1 MYVDKK
7 HSCHYHFGSWQL
19 CFSFCVGLFVVGSK
33 SIRGCINAVYMCI
46 VLCLYLFTV
55 IFFLLCYAIMLY
67 RCPDIEL
74 LCVILSTNRKRHIC
88 TPWDTT
94 NICINIQTPHLSI
107 VHLREKKTDKH
118 PHFDNCSL
126 SKNNILQEQSCCL

>member
-1 MYVDKK
+1 MK
-7 HSCHYHFGSWQL
+7 FGKN
-19 CFSFCVGLFVVGSK
+19 K

-88 TPWDTT
+88 TPWYTT

-107 VHLREKKTDKH
+107 VHLREKKNGQAPPLWQLFIEQKQ
-118 PHFDNCSL
+118 HFARA
-126 SKNNILQEQSCCL
+126 ILLFVGVLILREQIYKQCINEY